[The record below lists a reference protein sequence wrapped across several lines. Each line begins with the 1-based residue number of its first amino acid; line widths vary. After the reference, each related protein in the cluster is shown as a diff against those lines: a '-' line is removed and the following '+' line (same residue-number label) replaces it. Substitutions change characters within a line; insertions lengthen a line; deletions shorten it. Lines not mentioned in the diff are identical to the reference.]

1 MLRADAYSFYYLLKT
16 CPRVGGGLKEFNA
29 NLLRGVYEETGNVAS
44 SMLTTML
51 LLLN

>member
-1 MLRADAYSFYYLLKT
+1 MLIHFIICSRHV
-16 CPRVGGGLKEFNA
+16 PGWGGLKEFNA